1 MLEYLHENFCF
12 RTFRKACYWFV
23 DSNPISEAENSPK
36 MNVKGQ
42 APAIAQ
48 ENQQMGGEALTHT
61 RSHTHF
67 SITECSTK

>member
-1 MLEYLHENFCF
+1 MFYKVSRFFKNDLKC
-12 RTFRKACYWFV
+12 
-23 DSNPISEAENSPK
+23 SSPK

-48 ENQQMGGEALTHT
+48 ENQQIGGESLTHT